1 MTVCVD
7 VLSSN
12 MNIPEAKVVL
22 FVGFVLI
29 AVTGALARS
38 ARSAR
43 SSSGFYTAHQD
54 SGFAKLEDI
63 SSKGNQFVERHSRNG
78 RYDSSVPQLEE
89 QKIPVH
95 VVYYYPEEV
104 ISHNIGQAVQNTTV
118 ASISNLSWHDQPKE
132 DAHSSTEQREDLNTT
147 GQENVTTHGIS
158 SFNSTQNIN
167 ISVPENP
174 TNFTNENINKE
185 QSVQEHLQTSNRT
198 THSKSIKFGSD
209 IASTRNTI
217 QNVPLDSRST
227 GLITKPLESIGN
239 MALPQQDQRNEN
251 GEISFVPNGEKPV
264 TTFNNDNLGYS
275 AAITSFNDSKLNPTA
290 AGNDSLSS
298 RAEAMNINTNS
309 PYRFS
314 SASMLSHGFVNP
326 SFIGIPG
333 NQQPSDQRDLMMSSR
348 ISWPFADY
356 FPIVINDPLL
366 AMFSAFTNMV
376 EYGPAADVCR
386 KLDGTSSRQSKQM
399 REFDEVSQSDRRGRG
414 GVITFEKSR
423 PSWTFLGN
431 ARDNSGNV
439 RTIPE
444 IETEV
449 DSIKDLDTISASSNK
464 STLET
469 EEDIEELRKNKDDET
484 EIVMSS
490 GNRKGAG
497 PFITRLVVRRG
508 GVSIAGPGG
517 VATAG
522 SGGTAIVGP
531 GGVAYTS
538 PNGLAVV
545 GPGGKVVSLPS
556 GLDVV
561 FTQDNSTSN
570 DFDGSQPRVA
580 KIPPG
585 GRLLATGPIVYYHQP
600 E

>member
-1 MTVCVD
+1 M
-7 VLSSN
+7 S
-12 MNIPEAKVVL
+12 VVL

-118 ASISNLSWHDQPKE
+118 ASISNSSWHDQPKE

-147 GQENVTTHGIS
+147 GQENVTTHGI
-158 SFNSTQNIN
+158 T
-167 ISVPENP
+167 
-174 TNFTNENINKE
+174 
-185 QSVQEHLQTSNRT
+185 
-198 THSKSIKFGSD
+198 
-209 IASTRNTI
+209 
-217 QNVPLDSRST
+217 
-227 GLITKPLESIGN
+227 
-239 MALPQQDQRNEN
+239 
-251 GEISFVPNGEKPV
+251 
-264 TTFNNDNLGYS
+264 
-275 AAITSFNDSKLNPTA
+275 
-290 AGNDSLSS
+290 
-298 RAEAMNINTNS
+298 
-309 PYRFS
+309 
-314 SASMLSHGFVNP
+314 
-326 SFIGIPG
+326 
-333 NQQPSDQRDLMMSSR
+333 
-348 ISWPFADY
+348 
-356 FPIVINDPLL
+356 
-366 AMFSAFTNMV
+366 
-376 EYGPAADVCR
+376 ADVCR
-386 KLDGTSSRQSKQM
+386 KLDGTTSRQSKQM

-423 PSWTFLGN
+423 PSWPFLGN

-464 STLET
+464 STLEI